1 MNYSTIKQFFRGL
14 EWQLFRQQI
23 IFDRMVTV
31 VNPDGSISKHIV
43 CEYCKKNIVVS
54 RHIQIHH
61 TPIELTDDNV
71 NDVTISLNPDNVK
84 IACLHCHNKEHDR
97 FSGPA
102 TKRHVKNKGVYIVYG
117 PPMCGKTTYVKEN
130 MQPGDIVVDMDRLYQ
145 AVSLQPLYDK
155 PDNLK
160 YIIFG
165 LRNTLLDNI
174 KTRYGNWNSAWIIGG
189 YADKYA
195 RDKLASDLGAEL
207 VYIEADKEDCLY
219 RLNYCND
226 YRQEHKDEWTE
237 YINNWFDNFT
247 K

>member
-1 MNYSTIKQFFRGL
+1 MNYSTIKQFYRGL

-23 IFDRMVTV
+23 IFDRK
-31 VNPDGSISKHIV
+31 PK
-43 CEYCKKNIVVS
+43 CEYCGKIITES

-61 TPIELTDDNV
+61 TPIELTEANV

-84 IACLHCHNKEHDR
+84 IACHDCHNKEHDR
-97 FSGPA
+97 FSGRPA
-102 TKRHVKNKGVYIVYG
+102 ARKQEKKYKGVYIVYG
-117 PPMCGKTTYVKEN
+117 PPMSGKTTYVMDN

-155 PDNLK
+155 PDSLK

-195 RDKLASDLGAEL
+195 RDKLTADLGAEL
-207 VYIEADKEDCLY
+207 VYIDADKEDCLY
-219 RLNYCND
+219 RLDYCND

-237 YINNWFDNFT
+237 YINKWFENYT
-247 K
+247 E